1 MKMIQTEI
9 LNLITK
15 KTLGLTLVLSSAAIA
30 FAQEKQQISGK
41 IVDAQNNAVPY
52 ASISFS
58 NKTVKENAALFSD
71 ATLTDEKGNF
81 TINLIPGNY
90 EITIDAV
97 DFKKLVVTKSIGQ
110 NPNLGNIK
118 IESEQ
123 QVTNAKTKD
132 IEGVTLTST
141 AKPYKVELD
150 KRTYDV
156 SADITTKG
164 GNLQDVLQNV
174 PSVSVETDG
183 TVSMRGNSNVRFLI
197 NGKPSSMLGID
208 DNANALQSI
217 PADQIEKIEVI
228 TNPSSKFE
236 SAGTAGI
243 LNIILKKTKKTGFNG
258 SVEGTLGYLPTTRLN
273 TNLSW
278 RKGNLTYYLN
288 GGVSYNEGKFTSRND
303 YALNT
308 NVISPIAGTLL
319 DSHQESETN
328 NYNKSYNVNTGLSYD
343 ITPKTTISS
352 SIMLRG
358 SNSNNESDT
367 DYDENIYDGN
377 TSVLQQTNRNSD
389 GKGENLS
396 FQADAG
402 LDHKIDD
409 KGQLISFAASFQTSN
424 NDSSSDIKET
434 TSNNTSSNDISV
446 QNSKNRTILLKADYE
461 LPIGEKSKIEAG
473 ARYDANKND
482 YDYEVTRSINGGT
495 AAILPLYTSLTT
507 YDEKISAA
515 YTQFKSKI
523 SDKISY
529 QLGLRVENTNI
540 DLSFD
545 RADGLNKQVPKDYTN
560 VFPTVFLS
568 YDISKN
574 NQFLLNY
581 TERIRR
587 PRSFF
592 LIPFMSLNNN
602 RNLFEGNPDLN
613 PSLVHSYEF
622 GYSLQ
627 KNKFSITPTLYY
639 RNTVDDIKM
648 YQERT
653 LDANNNT
660 VITTKPI
667 NLGTEQTY
675 GLDLNASVDI
685 TKWWKV
691 MGNLDLF
698 GYKTEGKFQGI
709 DYSGDGFSSRVR
721 LTNTFRP
728 DKNTS
733 FQIQSFFRGG
743 QKTASN
749 EQKAMY
755 AVSLGANRTIWKG
768 NGTLSFNVQDI
779 FNTRAR
785 ETAFTTET
793 YTNSS
798 YMQMMPRTFTVSL
811 SYRFKQGEKVDS
823 QKRKKDINNN
833 DNGGDDQMPPM

>member
-15 KTLGLTLVLSSAAIA
+15 KTLGLTLVLSAGAMA
-30 FAQEKQQISGK
+30 FAQQKQQISGK

-288 GGVSYNEGKFTSRND
+288 G
-303 YALNT
+303 
-308 NVISPIAGTLL
+308 
-319 DSHQESETN
+319 
-328 NYNKSYNVNTGLSYD
+328 
-343 ITPKTTISS
+343 
-352 SIMLRG
+352 
-358 SNSNNESDT
+358 
-367 DYDENIYDGN
+367 
-377 TSVLQQTNRNSD
+377 
-389 GKGENLS
+389 
-396 FQADAG
+396 
-402 LDHKIDD
+402 
-409 KGQLISFAASFQTSN
+409 
-424 NDSSSDIKET
+424 
-434 TSNNTSSNDISV
+434 
-446 QNSKNRTILLKADYE
+446 
-461 LPIGEKSKIEAG
+461 
-473 ARYDANKND
+473 
-482 YDYEVTRSINGGT
+482 
-495 AAILPLYTSLTT
+495 
-507 YDEKISAA
+507 
-515 YTQFKSKI
+515 
-523 SDKISY
+523 
-529 QLGLRVENTNI
+529 
-540 DLSFD
+540 
-545 RADGLNKQVPKDYTN
+545 
-560 VFPTVFLS
+560 
-568 YDISKN
+568 
-574 NQFLLNY
+574 
-581 TERIRR
+581 RR
-587 PRSFF
+587 
-592 LIPFMSLNNN
+592 
-602 RNLFEGNPDLN
+602 
-613 PSLVHSYEF
+613 
-622 GYSLQ
+622 
-627 KNKFSITPTLYY
+627 
-639 RNTVDDIKM
+639 
-648 YQERT
+648 
-653 LDANNNT
+653 
-660 VITTKPI
+660 
-667 NLGTEQTY
+667 
-675 GLDLNASVDI
+675 
-685 TKWWKV
+685 
-691 MGNLDLF
+691 
-698 GYKTEGKFQGI
+698 
-709 DYSGDGFSSRVR
+709 
-721 LTNTFRP
+721 
-728 DKNTS
+728 
-733 FQIQSFFRGG
+733 
-743 QKTASN
+743 
-749 EQKAMY
+749 
-755 AVSLGANRTIWKG
+755 
-768 NGTLSFNVQDI
+768 
-779 FNTRAR
+779 
-785 ETAFTTET
+785 
-793 YTNSS
+793 
-798 YMQMMPRTFTVSL
+798 
-811 SYRFKQGEKVDS
+811 
-823 QKRKKDINNN
+823 
-833 DNGGDDQMPPM
+833 

>member
-1 MKMIQTEI
+1 MINIE
-9 LNLITK
+9 NITQLK
-15 KTLGLTLVLSSAAIA
+15 KRTLGLTIVLTAAAMA
-30 FAQEKQQISGK
+30 FAQEKQQVSGK
-41 IVDAQNNAVPY
+41 IVDAQKNLVPY
-52 ASISFS
+52 ASVTFK
-58 NKTVKENAALFSD
+58 NKTVKENATLYSD
-71 ATLTDEKGNF
+71 ATLTDDKGNF
-81 TINLIPGNY
+81 NLNLIPGSY
-90 EITIDAV
+90 EITIEAI
-97 DFKKLVVTKSIGQ
+97 DFKKTIITKQINVGA
-110 NPNLGNIK
+110 NNLGELK
-118 IESEQ
+118 LEQ
-123 QVTNAKTKD
+123 EATTTNTKTKD
-132 IEGVTLTST
+132 IEGVTLTAAT
-141 AKPYKVELD
+141 KPYKVELD

-156 SADITTKG
+156 SADITSKG
-164 GNLQDVLQNV
+164 GNLQDILQNV

-278 RKGNLTYYLN
+278 RKGNLTYYIN
-288 GGVSYNEGKFTSRND
+288 GGGGYNEGKFTSRND
-303 YALNT
+303 YKLNT
-308 NVISPIAGTLL
+308 TVISPVNNTLL
-319 DSHQESETN
+319 NSHQESITN
-328 NYNKSYNVNTGLSYD
+328 NYNKSYNVTTGLSYD
-343 ITPKTTISS
+343 FSPRTSLSTSL
-352 SIMLRG
+352 MLRG
-358 SNSNNESDT
+358 SNSDSKSNT
-367 DYDENIYDGN
+367 DYAENIYSDTG
-377 TSVLQQTNRNSD
+377 SFLQNTNRFSD
-389 GKGENLS
+389 GLGKNLS
-396 FQADAG
+396 FQADAS
-402 LDHKIDD
+402 LDHKIDNN
-409 KGQLISFAASFQTSN
+409 GQLISFAASFQNSN
-424 NDSSSDIKET
+424 NENNSDIKET
-434 TSNNTSSNDISV
+434 TSTSFGNDVSK
-446 QNSKNRTILLKADYE
+446 QNSKNRTILLKSDYE
-461 LPIGEKSKIEAG
+461 LPIGKKSKLEAG
-473 ARYDANKND
+473 LRFDANKND
-482 YDYEVTRSINGGT
+482 YDYEVTRSTNGSP
-495 AAILPLYTSLTT
+495 AQILPLYTSNTV
-507 YDEKISAA
+507 YDENISAA
-515 YTQFKSKI
+515 YAQFKSKLGE
-523 SDKISY
+523 KLSY
-529 QLGLRVENTNI
+529 QLGLRAENTNI
-540 DLSFD
+540 ELTFD
-545 RADGLNKQVPKDYTN
+545 RADGLNKIVPKDYTN
-560 VFPTVFLS
+560 LFPTVFLS

-627 KNKFSITPTLYY
+627 KTKFSITPTFYY

-667 NLGTEQTY
+667 NLGTEQNY
-675 GLDLNASVDI
+675 GLDLNTSVDI

-691 MGNLDLF
+691 MANLDLF
-698 GYKTEGKFQGI
+698 GYKTKGEYQGI
-709 DYSGDGFSSRVR
+709 DYSGDGFSSRIR

-733 FQIQSFFRGG
+733 FQIQSFYRGG

-755 AVSLGANRTIWKG
+755 AISLGANRTIWKG
-768 NGTLSFNVQDI
+768 NGTISFNIQDI

-785 ETAFTTET
+785 ETEFTTDT

-798 YMQMMPRTFTVSL
+798 YMQMMPRTFTISL

-833 DNGGDDQMPPM
+833 DQGGDDMPPM